1 MLIPDHSQSAIK
13 VLIVDDEPLAQRLIR
28 SLVDNEPGLT
38 AIGCCSDGAQA
49 RQEILKL
56 KPDLVFLDVQM
67 PKMSGV
73 ELMKGLSRTQA
84 LPYVVFVTAFGQYAV
99 QAFDVD
105 ALDYLLKPVDEE
117 RFRIAVER
125 AKKAIQ
131 QKRLRVLSEQI
142 AEVTTSLSQP
152 GSQDGKTHL
161 IVKRGDE
168 LIRLSVDEIVWLEA
182 ASQYVKVHTTDSTY
196 LVAESLKHYQRRL
209 PRHLFTRIHRSAVVN
224 RTRLSRVFKRPNG
237 VHALELDN
245 GTILSLARS
254 RRGLLTDLLASCNSS
269 ESAPR
274 HYAHG

>member
-1 MLIPDHSQSAIK
+1 MLIADHSQSAIK

-28 SLVDNEPGLT
+28 SLVDKEPGLT
-38 AIGCCSDGAQA
+38 TIGCCSDGAQA

-56 KPDLVFLDVQM
+56 NPDLVFLDVQM

-73 ELMKGLSRTQA
+73 ELMQGLPRTLA
-84 LPYVVFVTAFGQYAV
+84 LPYVIFVTAFGQYAV

-105 ALDYLLKPVDEE
+105 ALDYLLKPVDED
-117 RFRIAVER
+117 RFRVSVER

-131 QKRLRVLSEQI
+131 QKRLRALSEQI
-142 AEVTTSLSQP
+142 AEVANSLTQP
-152 GSQDGKTHL
+152 GPQDDKRHL
-161 IVKRGDE
+161 IVRRGDE
-168 LIRLSVDEIVWLEA
+168 LIRLSADEIVWLEA
-182 ASQYVKVHTTDSTY
+182 ASQYVKVHTSNYTY

-224 RTRLSRVFKRPNG
+224 RARLSRVFKRPNG

-254 RRGLLTDLLASCNSS
+254 RRDLLTDLLASCNSS
-269 ESAPR
+269 DPARR
-274 HYAHG
+274 HYARG